1 MNRSEAIQIAVNNGA
16 VVASS
21 VSKKTNYLIVGK
33 SDFLD
38 FKNGIKTN
46 KFKDAEAAKISGSNI
61 EIIDEE
67 DFLRMLNS

>member
-1 MNRSEAIQIAVNNGA
+1 
-16 VVASS
+16 
-21 VSKKTNYLIVGK
+21 VGK

-46 KFKDAEAAKISGSNI
+46 KFKDAEAAKIAGSNI